1 MEPHLTPQ
9 KPFTS
14 ASQLGR
20 SVACAASVRLPQWP
34 AFPIIPAVGGGI
46 GPAERG
52 TQIHKFLEVLAKTL
66 DLGAA
71 LEAVADEDVRAEC
84 EQIDLEP
91 LYFGASDRETITE
104 LSVALDIVTGAA
116 RVLPPPLPGERYA
129 PVSRTEIP
137 GTIDLVQLLE
147 DGTALV
153 RDYKTGARAGNAWQ
167 LRFAVLAVE
176 QIYGVQAQADFLYLD
191 KDWLTWR
198 SSGPIEQANKAQWM
212 DELRAAYAAW
222 TRSGPTRD
230 SDVVTG
236 PHCAYCPAV
245 ESCPAYMRS
254 IKEAAQAV
262 DMRDF
267 LSGLGDPAKAYHHGK
282 KMIEDGY
289 RLVNRVEKLAEIVPI
304 DIGNGLELKPV
315 DSIGNEKVVNTV
327 AALECLQSVVGTD
340 TYNKIARSD
349 DVTKTSL
356 KAAIKQA
363 RAEGAIKMK
372 GAEANEMLEAKLR
385 LTGAVERKTKR
396 EVQVVTKG
404 AK

>member
-34 AFPIIPAVGGGI
+34 AFPIIPPVGGGI
-46 GPAERG
+46 SPAERG

-66 DLGAA
+66 DLTAA
-71 LEAVADEDVRAEC
+71 LEAVADAGVRKEC
-84 EQIDLEP
+84 EQIDLDP
-91 LYFGASDRETITE
+91 LYFGAPDRETITE
-104 LSVALDIVTGAA
+104 LSVALDIMTGAA

-153 RDYKTGARAGNAWQ
+153 RDYKTGSRPGSVWQ
-167 LRFAVLAVE
+167 LRFAVLCVE
-176 QIYGVQAQADFLYLD
+176 QIYGVKAEADFLYLD

-198 SSGPIEQANKAQWM
+198 TSGPIEQSSKSQWM

-267 LSGLGDPAKAYHHGK
+267 LSGLGDPAKAYHHAK
-282 KMIEDGY
+282 KMISDGY
-289 RLVNRVEKLAEIVPI
+289 KLIERVERIAAIEPVDL
-304 DIGNGLELKPV
+304 GNGVLLGAVDNEGRENVTKPA
-315 DSIGNEKVVNTV
+315 T
-327 AALECLQSVVGTD
+327 ALECLQSVVGTD
-340 TYNKIARSD
+340 RYNDLARTDS
-349 DVTKTSL
+349 VTKTGL
-356 KAAIKQA
+356 KEAIKQA
-363 RAEGAIKMK
+363 RAEGAIKIK
-372 GAEANEMLEAKLR
+372 AAEAHEQLEARLR
-385 LTGAVERKTKR
+385 LTGAVERKPSRVIK
-396 EVQVVTKG
+396 EYTKG
-404 AK
+404 DK